1 MAGNWLRYYEFWDP
15 LPCWLRMWYLWKYNV
30 ISLCFFSKCLR
41 SNDSS
46 LKVIFILLL
55 HKIGWK
61 PFNLLCF
68 VLPYQKNDSRHQLL
82 SAVPQY
88 IVIALILI
96 FRYQT
101 LAWFVSLVV
110 QHQEFVYSSCEKAR
124 TACTKQ
130 SIYQSVRHSS
140 LLVSK
145 QHHQWW
151 NCLPICCPFVQY
163 LRGTSTSWGLL
174 DRKASAIMLLGRLNK
189 RHASLD
195 CISHSGVVGTFMAGG
210 ELSSMVFLLM
220 GNNGGHRDAKR
231 EGYDMDRVNHVEGAT
246 TCQTKIT
253 IRKYGGYLCMCP
265 REDLRW
271 CGHFRL
277 NDIQM

>member
-1 MAGNWLRYYEFWDP
+1 MTR
-15 LPCWLRMWYLWKYNV
+15 V
-30 ISLCFFSKCLR
+30 ISYCLR
-41 SNDSS
+41 CHNTLSLPSYWFFDTKHWRDLFPWLYNIKSLFTAVARRLAQLVPSN
-46 LKVIFILLL
+46 LFINPCAIAACLCQNNTINDETVCQSVVHLSNIWEAQVPVEDCWIGRHLLL
-55 HKIGWK
+55 
-61 PFNLLCF
+61 L
-68 VLPYQKNDSRHQLL
+68 
-82 SAVPQY
+82 
-88 IVIALILI
+88 
-96 FRYQT
+96 
-101 LAWFVSLVV
+101 
-110 QHQEFVYSSCEKAR
+110 
-124 TACTKQ
+124 
-130 SIYQSVRHSS
+130 
-140 LLVSK
+140 
-145 QHHQWW
+145 
-151 NCLPICCPFVQY
+151 
-163 LRGTSTSWGLL
+163 
-174 DRKASAIMLLGRLNK
+174 LLGRLDK
-189 RHASLD
+189 RHTSLD